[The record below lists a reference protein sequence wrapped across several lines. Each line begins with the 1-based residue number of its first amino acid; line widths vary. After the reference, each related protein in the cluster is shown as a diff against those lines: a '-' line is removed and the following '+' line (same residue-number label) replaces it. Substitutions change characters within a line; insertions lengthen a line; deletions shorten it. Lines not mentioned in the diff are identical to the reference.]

1 MRYTSVSKN
10 GSHPLEVP
18 IFDVVFFPNRFWKS
32 TLDPTNL
39 KAAKINVPSAS
50 GSSAWI
56 VAKDEVQII
65 ATENTTEIPPNG
77 GGLVRE
83 IPAISG
89 KPRLVKY

>member
-1 MRYTSVSKN
+1 MGPIHWKFPYLTWFSFQTDF
-10 GSHPLEVP
+10 GSPRWTQQ
-18 IFDVVFFPNRFWKS
+18 IS
-32 TLDPTNL
+32 